1 MENKNSRDSPE
12 MVESE
17 LDDEE
22 IKFLE
27 ENFRSI
33 EIDGVT
39 YYLVT
44 M

>member
-1 MENKNSRDSPE
+1 MRLKNSRDSPE
-12 MVESE
+12 MAEPE
-17 LDDEE
+17 PDDEE

-27 ENFRSI
+27 VKFQKI

-39 YYLVT
+39 YYLVA

>member
-1 MENKNSRDSPE
+1 MENKTSRDPPE
-12 MVESE
+12 KVDLE
-17 LDDEE
+17 LGDDEIE
-22 IKFLE
+22 FLE
-27 ENFRSI
+27 KHFPKI